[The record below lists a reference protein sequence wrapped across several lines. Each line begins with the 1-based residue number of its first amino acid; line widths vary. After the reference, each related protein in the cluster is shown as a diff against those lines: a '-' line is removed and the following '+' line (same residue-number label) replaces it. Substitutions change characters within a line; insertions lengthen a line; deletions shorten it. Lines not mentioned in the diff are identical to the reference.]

1 MEAIVFLPCECCS
14 NVWNTQ
20 RVINTGCSMEAY
32 SRSSQMIT
40 YVRFPFTLPI
50 HKGFPRFPTFFEER
64 RRRGVT
70 RTCARSSLS
79 WWADALGYRRE
90 WRR

>member
-1 MEAIVFLPCECCS
+1 M
-14 NVWNTQ
+14 WNTQ

-64 RRRGVT
+64 
-70 RTCARSSLS
+70 
-79 WWADALGYRRE
+79 
-90 WRR
+90 

>member
-1 MEAIVFLPCECCS
+1 MKMRDFNYGVAELVNLCS

-32 SRSSQMIT
+32 SRSTQIVT

-70 RTCARSSLS
+70 RTCARSSL
-79 WWADALGYRRE
+79 
-90 WRR
+90 